1 MRTLIL
7 TITICLSII
16 NARADNNKLYER
28 LDSVIAHSAYY
39 DVIKEKRLKDIK
51 LGAKFVTATTDK
63 LRIYEQLA
71 NEYSPYVYDSAMVY
85 IQRGISLAK
94 QTGNSDYCNRFLIT
108 KASLLIERGFYIE
121 AEGKSGQNRDITIR
135 SKAKFPFL
143 LRPEF
148 TLLRSECLLS
158 ENGVQSTL

>member
-28 LDSVIAHSAYY
+28 LDSVIAHSADY

-85 IQRGISLAK
+85 VQRGISLAK
-94 QTGNSDYCNRFLIT
+94 QTGNS
-108 KASLLIERGFYIE
+108 
-121 AEGKSGQNRDITIR
+121 
-135 SKAKFPFL
+135 
-143 LRPEF
+143 
-148 TLLRSECLLS
+148 
-158 ENGVQSTL
+158 